1 MCGMRRGHALCVA
14 HGSSSGRATFH
25 SHHTPGDT
33 GRKRCPTHCQ
43 PTGQHQDQAGHGS
56 GGVGASQGC
65 VLAPRFGRTC
75 GSLSEGVE
83 SYENGMNQDTVGGFG
98 LAALLQAYRAG
109 TWAMGRM
116 QLRGQTDTHSNVISA
131 ADGLG
136 DPAQVTHYCS
146 DTVSS
151 PPQRLN
157 IYKVSPHSRRL
168 LNLGLSPPCFPLN
181 QCKHHHLGLGT
192 LQTSFLPFPNRCPG
206 LPSSIYLRPSA
217 GATSSRKPPLAA
229 LINTG
234 LLLTRRLWCTPGAGG
249 WWVWAHVTTAPL
261 VSYGQ

>member
-1 MCGMRRGHALCVA
+1 MCVA